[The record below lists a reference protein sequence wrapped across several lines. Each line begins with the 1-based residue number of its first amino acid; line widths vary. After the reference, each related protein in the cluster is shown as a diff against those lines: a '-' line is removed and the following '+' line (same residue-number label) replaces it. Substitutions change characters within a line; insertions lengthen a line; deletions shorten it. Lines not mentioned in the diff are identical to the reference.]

1 MNKAVGTDEYAP
13 YYAGYIELVPDGN
26 PVEVLEKQLDL
37 TIELLNGITEE
48 QALYRYAEGK
58 WSLKEVIGHIAD
70 TERVMCHR
78 ILTIARGDR
87 MELPGYDDNEYVK
100 HASFDSHPLEDL
112 KENLIA
118 VRQSAIQLIKTLPP
132 DALTR
137 RSIANNHEVT
147 VRALIAIISGHEQ
160 HHLRIIKERYL
171 PGMEN

>member
-1 MNKAVGTDEYAP
+1 MKKSIGTDEYAP

-26 PVEVLEKQLDL
+26 LLEILKEQMDL

-58 WSLKEVIGHIAD
+58 WSLKEIIGHIAD

-87 MELPGYDDNEYVK
+87 TELPGYDVNEYVK

-112 KENLIA
+112 KKNLMA
-118 VRQSAIQLIKTLPP
+118 VRESAIHLIKTLPP
-132 DALTR
+132 DAMTR
-137 RSIANNHEVT
+137 RSTANNHEVT
-147 VRALIAIISGHEQ
+147 VRALIAIIAGHER
-160 HHLRIIKERYL
+160 HHLRLIKERYM